1 MADVDATQSSDPTSS
16 VGTLSEHAPLLPT
29 TFNPAALGYKST
41 ATIQTADVLS
51 QEETGPVEAECYY
64 EEDSN
69 PQSAFAII
77 SLLLIGVFASSADST
92 LVIATYAT
100 VSSEFG
106 ALGSAA
112 WLTTSYTLAMCASQA
127 IVGKLSDIYGRK
139 AVLLVS
145 YVGFATGNV
154 LT

>member
-1 MADVDATQSSDPTSS
+1 MAAEDTIHITDSESTVE
-16 VGTLSEHAPLLPT
+16 TLTENDPLLPPAL
-29 TFNPAALGYKST
+29 NPAALGYKST
-41 ATIQTADVLS
+41 TIIQNTDVLS
-51 QEETGPVEAECYY
+51 EEETGPVDAGSDHEEAA
-64 EEDSN
+64 N
-69 PQSAFAII
+69 PQSPFAII

-145 YVGFATGNV
+145 YVAFATGNV